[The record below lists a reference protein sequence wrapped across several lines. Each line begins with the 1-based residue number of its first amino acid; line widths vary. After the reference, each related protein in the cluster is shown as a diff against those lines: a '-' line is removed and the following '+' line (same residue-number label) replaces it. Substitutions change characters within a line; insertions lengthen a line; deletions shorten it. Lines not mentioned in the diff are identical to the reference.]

1 MEAQQ
6 QLIMF
11 SLELDD
17 SHELPFLDL
26 LIHMVKTAHYCNIV
40 LVLYRG
46 YGRVESEEGTDFDT
60 QQKIPQDG

>member
-17 SHELPFLDL
+17 SHGLPFLDL
-26 LIHMVKTAHYCNIV
+26 LILMVKTAHYCNIV
-40 LVLYRG
+40 LVL
-46 YGRVESEEGTDFDT
+46 
-60 QQKIPQDG
+60 